1 MAILNVRVD
10 DHVYERLKEIADDQ
24 GATLSEYVRN
34 LLLEAVVPV
43 DERSGRHGDQP
54 APESFSLR
62 DRLTLSL
69 LHRILARVLPEDAN
83 GEDGDEEYQLN
94 KAEILESGFTGQYWL
109 EVAGFETEL
118 SKRDSDR
125 VVDILDMFRIIT
137 FSIQRLEE
145 NGTHVVDELLY
156 RLTFR
161 GFDHN
166 DSLESHMA
174 RYVRFLTRDGE
185 RWTELLPQIKESD
198 NGNSHVQVLDLYM
211 RMLTEYRR
219 IMDGRKNRYAHDAYF
234 LSLDELK
241 RLSDAQIHPSNR
253 GRG

>member
-1 MAILNVRVD
+1 MAVLNVRVD
-10 DHVYERLKEIADDQ
+10 DHVYERLKEIADEQ
-24 GATLSEYVRN
+24 GTTLSEYVRD
-34 LLLEAVVPV
+34 LLLESVVPV
-43 DERSGRHGDQP
+43 DERSERHGDQP

-118 SKRDSDR
+118 AKRDSER

-137 FSIQRLEE
+137 FSIQRLEKD
-145 NGTHVVDELLY
+145 GTSVDEVLVHDL
-156 RLTFR
+156 RFR

-166 DSLESHMA
+166 DSLEGHMA

-185 RWTELLPQIKESD
+185 HWTELLPQIEESD
-198 NGNSHVQVLDLYM
+198 NGNSHMQVLDVYL

-241 RLSDAQIHPSNR
+241 RLSDAQIHPANR
-253 GRG
+253 ARG